1 MGGKKMVQSLDKHD
15 NNVGL
20 ILGGIGLSLLGV
32 LSFAANRLVHVL
44 KGRKDAYMSRHGYPS
59 RSLVCAPTGNGAA
72 PARTKRAEVCSP
84 RDAKEEVP
92 FVSPVKRS
100 FTVTASVV
108 VGGRIVQP
116 PIDEDDVVYFD
127 D

>member
-1 MGGKKMVQSLDKHD
+1 MVQSFNKRA

-32 LSFAANRLVHVL
+32 LSLAANRIVHVL
-44 KGRKDAYMSRHGYPS
+44 KGRKDASMSRHGYPS
-59 RSLVCAPTGNGAA
+59 RTLNCASSSSGAAA
-72 PARTKRAEVCSP
+72 PARTKKTESCPPSDE
-84 RDAKEEVP
+84 DAP

-100 FTVTASVV
+100 FMVIASVI
-108 VGGRIVQP
+108 VGGRVVQP

-127 D
+127 G